1 MTNLAARIA
10 LPALLSVAAAC
21 SVAAERAPESSRASI
36 VGGDKETKVPSAG
49 YLRVAIDEGKS
60 EARCGGTLVGPKL
73 VLTAA
78 HCIHAGTV
86 GVAFGLGKLGGKDD
100 VSLGTTIFVHPG
112 FTGSAEKPG
121 PHDIAAVVL
130 KDAVGKAV
138 ASLGKTPA
146 LESKGVAV
154 GYGIVTADWNGK
166 DGELSDDLRSATMKV
181 FEVDGGRFAAEG
193 VTGAGCGGD
202 SGSGFFAEDK
212 KTLLGVQSN
221 GERPCKKTAWNVF
234 TDVASEAVFVKWA
247 TKCAADDKPND
258 CWKGAVAEL
267 TAEAKDPKKEEAPAG
282 PSEPDAPYDDF

>member
-1 MTNLAARIA
+1 MTSTSLRLT
-10 LPALLSVAAAC
+10 LPALLLAAVAC
-21 SVAAERAPESSRASI
+21 GGDAEPAPESSRASI

-60 EARCGGTLVGPKL
+60 EARCGGTLVGAKL

-78 HCIHAGTV
+78 HCIQPGTV
-86 GVAFGLGKLGGKDD
+86 GVAFGLGKVGGKDD
-100 VSLGTTIFVHPG
+100 VSLATTVFVHPG

-121 PHDIAAVVL
+121 PHDVAAVVL

-146 LESKGVAV
+146 LDSKGVAV

-212 KTLLGVQSN
+212 KTLLGIQSN

-234 TDVASEAVFVKWA
+234 TDVASEAAFVKWA
-247 TKCAADDKPND
+247 TQCAADDKPND
-258 CWKGAVAEL
+258 CWKGAIAEL
-267 TAEAKDPKKEEAPAG
+267 AGEAKDPKKEEAPAG
-282 PSEPDAPYDDF
+282 PPGPDAPDDDL